1 MSSDNSK
8 VLSPSEKLNLLL
20 SKVSYEASRG
30 CINCIKYKD
39 SLYKDA
45 ARIKSSREELNDAE
59 LYRMVGITDSLGLVS
74 LDNYIDDDCIEGDL
88 DNCLLL
94 GSYEANTLLQLS
106 LIHI

>member
-1 MSSDNSK
+1 M
-8 VLSPSEKLNLLL
+8 LSPSEKLNLLL

-74 LDNYIDDDCIEGDL
+74 LDN
-88 DNCLLL
+88 
-94 GSYEANTLLQLS
+94 
-106 LIHI
+106 